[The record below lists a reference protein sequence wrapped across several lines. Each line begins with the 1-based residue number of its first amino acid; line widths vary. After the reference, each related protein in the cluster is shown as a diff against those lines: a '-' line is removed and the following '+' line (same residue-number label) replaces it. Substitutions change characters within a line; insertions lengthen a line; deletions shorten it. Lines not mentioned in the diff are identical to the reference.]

1 MYHEYKSCIRVCFPM
16 SFSLVLMGSSHRLLS
31 VTSPRSHPLLPP
43 PRRSPCAT
51 LTVTQFLASV
61 AGTTAHMSPHQIPP
75 PISNAIFLYSLYIS
89 ALVVFFN
96 DCLRAVPVSHLI
108 PRGLLDRAADSSV
121 PSAGFC
127 RSVSVS
133 GPPVSLRMFVKPLF
147 VNFSNDLYLSQPV
160 LLLFLGLFRWIMYEC
175 ISNSMSSSSNFFRKT

>member
-1 MYHEYKSCIRVCFPM
+1 MWRPFEVRSVPVYHEYKWCIRVCFPM

-31 VTSPRSHPLLPP
+31 VTSPRSRPLLPP

-75 PISNAIFLYSLYIS
+75 PISNAILLYSLYIS

-96 DCLRAVPVSHLI
+96 DSVCVLCLCLISYHEVYLIGQLTPASRYESLCAVGRVLSERL
-108 PRGLLDRAADSSV
+108 RVGTSSV
-121 PSAGFC
+121 FEI
-127 RSVSVS
+127 RH
-133 GPPVSLRMFVKPLF
+133 
-147 VNFSNDLYLSQPV
+147 
-160 LLLFLGLFRWIMYEC
+160 
-175 ISNSMSSSSNFFRKT
+175 